1 MIVFSILIRV
11 RAQHA
16 TPEGFRNFSVLPV
29 PCFDQTSRPLRPLGG
44 GVDFQLKPLMFTT
57 NVAYQNGARTVD
69 TEIHSMT
76 VGRSATRTLN
86 RMSADQQIGP
96 RNGCGALAESN
107 LFRDFSVRM
116 L

>member
-1 MIVFSILIRV
+1 MRLRSYPFKS
-11 RAQHA
+11 
-16 TPEGFRNFSVLPV
+16 EGFRNFPVLPV

-76 VGRSATRTLN
+76 VGRSTTRTLN

-96 RNGCGALAESN
+96 RNLTNGCGALAESN